1 MVENRMSETEAGEI
15 IREMHKKAE
24 DLIIDILKVHA
35 NRIYEFIR
43 VVEERAGGTPESAL
57 EYLGLHMTG
66 LDKELMVERYATR
79 KDTDHVG

>member
-43 VVEERAGGTPESAL
+43 EVEERAGGTPESAL
-57 EYLGLHMTG
+57 EYLGEL
-66 LDKELMVERYATR
+66 LPEYADKIKSRAEVTKVR
-79 KDTDHVG
+79 G